1 MIPIVF
7 FLFIYAN
14 LTFHFKIRP
23 LLFFPLLKLNAFI
36 KKKKEI
42 HKVAHSWLSV
52 FVTAIVIS
60 WADLKAVQ
68 LQMYN
73 YLPAV
78 KAGGMLR

>member
-7 FLFIYAN
+7 FFIYAN

-23 LLFFPLLKLNAFI
+23 LLFFSIIKLNAFI
-36 KKKKEI
+36 GKKTQN
-42 HKVAHSWLSV
+42 HKVAHRWWSV
-52 FVTAIVIS
+52 FLAAIVIS
-60 WADLKAVQ
+60 GADLKVVQ

>member
-7 FLFIYAN
+7 FFIY
-14 LTFHFKIRP
+14 LRKHHFSLQNKAIA
-23 LLFFPLLKLNAFI
+23 LFSII
-36 KKKKEI
+36 KTECLHQKKTKI
-42 HKVAHSWLSV
+42 HKVAQSWLSV
-52 FVTAIVIS
+52 FVAAIVIS